1 MQIAFKKFV
10 QLTAVLAAGGTVIPA
25 CSASDAEENNSTGGK
40 AGASSTPSGPAAS
53 GAAGAADQAK
63 GGAAGETGS
72 PATEGGASSQAG
84 AAGETGSPATEG
96 GASSQAGAAGET
108 GSPATEGGASS
119 QAGAAGATTA
129 GPTGEGGASHQGGAA
144 GEGGARGPGGA
155 SGLAGAGTCTPAGDP
170 VAEGDVGIDC
180 SQLSMANEI
189 CDSPS
194 GEGGTAPYGVQLCN
208 AYAYEPQTFAQAL
221 FDCVDA
227 LTAPAAGW
235 CGDDHLGQA
244 DACLAQVEQQT
255 CKTDAADAACAS
267 INVRCSDVA
276 KDDCVADLS
285 PRSEDFVASVE
296 PCMEGFGGTNCAL
309 DYRACLGLP
318 ERYVETAG
326 VCSALAESC
335 DAITTDVCTQGLDYY
350 ETGYVYENQY
360 LSVEAC
366 MAAAVEQGS
375 PCDEAFTSCA
385 GA

>member
-25 CSASDAEENNSTGGK
+25 CSTSDAEENDSTGGK
-40 AGASSTPSGPAAS
+40 AGASSMPS

-84 AAGETGSPATEG
+84 AAGATT
-96 GASSQAGAAGET
+96 AGATGE
-108 GSPATEGGASS
+108 
-119 QAGAAGATTA
+119 AGAAGATTA
-129 GPTGEGGASHQGGAA
+129 GATGKGGAAGATTAGATGKGGASHQGGAA
-144 GEGGARGPGGA
+144 GEGGARSPGGA
-155 SGLAGAGTCTPAGDP
+155 SSLAGAGTCTPAGDP

-180 SQLSMANEI
+180 SQLSMASET

-244 DACLAQVEQQT
+244 DACLAQVQQQT

-276 KDDCVADLS
+276 KDDCMADLS
-285 PRSEDFVASVE
+285 PHSEDFVASVE
-296 PCMEGFGGTNCAL
+296 PCMEGFSGTSCAL

-366 MAAAVEQGS
+366 MATAVEQGS
-375 PCDEAFTSCA
+375 PCDEAFTGCA